1 MRGYFLGLM
10 LLLVQIGLPV
20 QADERRVVVE
30 LFTSQGC
37 SSCPRADRFITE
49 LTARRDVIALALHVE
64 YWDYLGWKDEFASEV
79 HSLRQRGYAAAAH
92 SRTIYTPQFVVQ
104 GGIVNPETFRDGAF
118 QGEVKRLVRQHGD
131 QPEAV
136 RLEVERK
143 GGTLAITVTANGDAV
158 GPAVIHVVRYT
169 PERTIRIRGGENA
182 GREITYS
189 NIVTSWKALARWS
202 GRDRMIVKT
211 RAGGRE
217 PVVVLVQADN
227 HGPILAAREL
237 R

>member
-1 MRGYFLGLM
+1 MRVFLLGLM
-10 LLLVQIGLPV
+10 LMLVQTATSAL
-20 QADERRVVVE
+20 ADDRRIVVE

-37 SSCPRADRFITE
+37 SSCPKADRFITE
-49 LTARRDVIALALHVE
+49 LAGRDDVIALALHVE

-92 SRTIYTPQFVVQ
+92 SRTIYTPQFIVQ
-104 GGIVNPETFRDGAF
+104 GGIINPESFRDGAF
-118 QGEVKRLVRQHGD
+118 AGEVKRLVRLHAGR
-131 QPEAV
+131 PEPV
-136 RLEVERK
+136 RLEVERS
-143 GGTLAITVTANGDAV
+143 GGMLAITVTAGDDAV
-158 GPAVIHVVRYT
+158 GPAVIHVVRYM
-169 PERTIRIRGGENA
+169 PEQTIRIRGGENA

-202 GRDRMIVKT
+202 GRGRMIVRT
-211 RAGGRE
+211 EAAGSN